1 MEHGEGLVRVLQP
14 VVAQPPQERLTRERD
29 GGQRGEGR
37 AGAQPFELLVNRS
50 AGGMAALPAV
60 LSVAL
65 VERERHF
72 VDAAAAHQLFE
83 FVVGRRTLR
92 LGPVRRADRHR
103 VAVLVAVFGARLAAG
118 KVERAVMPLFKGA
131 QRVAHHRLDRAV
143 LLLDRLFEPNRIDDD
158 AHFMDAR
165 ARAERE
171 RRHHQSHAQV
181 VACAELRPCG
191 VIEVDPV
198 VGGRDVFARRH
209 ERGTGRGEGDGQ
221 PAGFEVVAEVGVEPV
236 GQAQAAQ
243 Q

>member
-1 MEHGEGLVRVLQP
+1 MNRQVGECRREPVLGVDCHGRMEHGEGLVRVLQP

-29 GGQRGEGR
+29 GGQLGEGR
-37 AGAQPFELLVNRS
+37 AGAQPFELLVDRS

-60 LSVAL
+60 L
-65 VERERHF
+65 
-72 VDAAAAHQLFE
+72 
-83 FVVGRRTLR
+83 VVGRRTLR
-92 LGPVRRADRHR
+92 FGPVRRADRHR

-158 AHFMDAR
+158 AHFTDER

-171 RRHHQSHAQV
+171 RRHHQSHSQV

-191 VIEVDPV
+191 VIEIDPV

-236 GQAQAAQ
+236 GQTQAAQ